1 MTGEKDGHADH
12 NIIFGTT
19 KIPDFI
25 LLAGME
31 LEEALFCVKMC
42 YLVTFGNQNQCQVAF
57 Q

>member
-1 MTGEKDGHADH
+1 MMGCWLCAAFCLCVSECYMTGEKDGHADH

-31 LEEALFCVKMC
+31 LEEALSV
-42 YLVTFGNQNQCQVAF
+42 
-57 Q
+57 

>member
-12 NIIFGTT
+12 NIIFRTT

-31 LEEALFCVKMC
+31 LEEALSV
-42 YLVTFGNQNQCQVAF
+42 
-57 Q
+57 